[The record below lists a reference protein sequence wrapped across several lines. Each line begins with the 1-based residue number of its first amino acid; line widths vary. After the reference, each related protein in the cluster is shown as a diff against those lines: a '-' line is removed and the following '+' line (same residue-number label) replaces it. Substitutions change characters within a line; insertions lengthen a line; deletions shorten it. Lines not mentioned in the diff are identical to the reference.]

1 MNHTI
6 QMNQIAQHLA
16 NKGRHGDSVLV
27 HMSPREVSGLQALAR
42 SNGTTL
48 TINPETGLP
57 EAFSLG
63 SILPMAAG
71 VALTGLSGG
80 SLSPL
85 AAGLITGGL
94 GALTSG
100 SLLKGLQ
107 MGMGAYG
114 GAGLA
119 GSLANLAA
127 PAAEA
132 ATTSAPGF
140 INPNAPSFAPSQNL
154 FPYTSSADLGTSA
167 GIPNISN
174 VPYVAPT
181 VVPAVP
187 PGTVPGQAP
196 FSVPTA
202 ETAKLSNAFM
212 RAYDP
217 IQALNEKMNWTGP
230 GAQGL
235 TQTDLSK
242 LGTTGAGVGTG
253 AASGLPE
260 IYALPP
266 YPEVTVTPLPPAG
279 ATIDQSVPEVS
290 VQPSQGEP
298 LNRINWTAS
307 PTTSGEH
314 RYFGLLNSEGYEPP
328 GLRYEK
334 YDKAWYDFIGDSGR
348 TDKYSLARPEQTVN
362 WPKWY
367 GTPIQ
372 SAIPVL
378 PEVTDLPG
386 SPSFT
391 PTQSLYPYT
400 SEATLPDTKSV
411 QPSGRTPQQF
421 FGQMW
426 EGANRATKSPE
437 EFGGFLKDNYMNVGL
452 AAYPGLFAS
461 PARIQPGRSYIN
473 PYTLEVQNLSG
484 SPVSPTGVENEG
496 LRYRYVAQKPY
507 LAAQGGIVAF
517 ARGGQNQEDTEGMM
531 LPDSG
536 RFDPTMQT
544 NVLPR
549 LNKDFNNYAAGGQTF
564 AQGGIGSQPRFLSG
578 GGDGMSDSIPATI
591 NDHDPARLAD
601 GEFIIPADVVSH
613 LGNGSSKAGAERLYD
628 MMDRI
633 RLERTGKKRQAPKI
647 NVKKLMPA

>member
-6 QMNQIAQHLA
+6 QMNRIAQHLA

-63 SILPMAAG
+63 SILPMVAG
-71 VALTGLSGG
+71 AALTAFAPQ
-80 SLSPL
+80 LSPL
-85 AAGLITGGL
+85 TAGLITGGL
-94 GALTSG
+94 GALATG
-100 SLLKGLQ
+100 NLKKGLQ

-119 GSLANLAA
+119 DSLANLAA

-154 FPYTSSADLGTSA
+154 FPYTSSADLATSA
-167 GIPNISN
+167 GMPNISN
-174 VPYVAPT
+174 VPYVAPA
-181 VVPAVP
+181 VAPAASQYGP
-187 PGTVPGQAP
+187 DSFINQNAP
-196 FSVPTA
+196 SIVSPSGVFPTTGPYANAVTMPSVPQVVEPYPYANTV
-202 ETAKLSNAFM
+202 
-212 RAYDP
+212 
-217 IQALNEKMNWTGP
+217 
-230 GAQGL
+230 
-235 TQTDLSK
+235 TQLPSGIDLSQ
-242 LGTTGAGVGTG
+242 TT
-253 AASGLPE
+253 LPS
-260 IYALPP
+260 
-266 YPEVTVTPLPPAG
+266 TT
-279 ATIDQSVPEVS
+279 S
-290 VQPSQGEP
+290 VQPS
-298 LNRINWTAS
+298 AS
-307 PTTSGEH
+307 DKK
-314 RYFGLLNSEGYEPP
+314 YFGLQDYAGYKPT
-328 GLRYEK
+328 GLTYEK
-334 YDKAWYDFIGDSGR
+334 YGSSIGDYG
-348 TDKYSLARPEQTVN
+348 TLDPYSLARPEQTVN
-362 WPKWY
+362 WPGWY
-367 GTPIQ
+367 RTPIQ

-378 PEVTDLPG
+378 PEVTDLPASG
-386 SPSFT
+386 IP
-391 PTQSLYPYT
+391 PQSY
-400 SEATLPDTKSV
+400 
-411 QPSGRTPQQF
+411 SGQI
-421 FGQMW
+421 M
-426 EGANRATKSPE
+426 EGARKVSQSPE
-437 EFGGFLKDNYMNVGL
+437 ELGKFLKDNYMNVGL
-452 AAYPGLFAS
+452 AASPGLFAS
-461 PARIQPGRSYIN
+461 PARIQPGKSYIN

-496 LRYRYVAQKPY
+496 LRYRYAAQKPY

-517 ARGGQNQEDTEGMM
+517 ARGGQSQEDTEGMM

-549 LNKDFNNYAAGGQTF
+549 LNQDFNNYAAGGQTF
-564 AQGGIGSQPRFLSG
+564 ARGGIGSQPRFLSG

-613 LGNGSSKAGAERLYD
+613 LGNGSSKAGAERLYG
-628 MMDRI
+628 MMDRV

>member
-71 VALTGLSGG
+71 AALTGLSGG

-154 FPYTSSADLGTSA
+154 FPYTSSADLATSA
-167 GIPNISN
+167 GMPNISN

-181 VVPAVP
+181 NAV
-187 PGTVPGQAP
+187 
-196 FSVPTA
+196 
-202 ETAKLSNAFM
+202 
-212 RAYDP
+212 
-217 IQALNEKMNWTGP
+217 
-230 GAQGL
+230 
-235 TQTDLSK
+235 TQLPS
-242 LGTTGAGVGTG
+242 G
-253 AASGLPE
+253 GLPE

-266 YPEVTVTPLPPAG
+266 YPEVTVTPLPPASG
-279 ATIDQSVPEVS
+279 MPNISNVPYVAPTVAPAASQYGPGSFINQNAPSIVSPSGVFPTTGPYADAVTMPSVPQVVEPYPYANAVTQLPSGIDLSQTTLPSTTS
-290 VQPSQGEP
+290 VQPSAADLELRAQAAEREADRLAQRYTG
-298 LNRINWTAS
+298 LS
-307 PTTSGEH
+307 PDKK
-314 RYFGLLNSEGYEPP
+314 YFGLQDYAGYKPT
-328 GLRYEK
+328 GLTYEK
-334 YDKAWYDFIGDSGR
+334 YGSSIGDYG
-348 TDKYSLARPEQTVN
+348 TLDPYSLARPEQTVN
-362 WPKWY
+362 WPGWY
-367 GTPIQ
+367 RTPIQ
-372 SAIPVL
+372 SAIPVS
-378 PEVTDLPG
+378 PEVTDLPASG
-386 SPSFT
+386 IP
-391 PTQSLYPYT
+391 PQSY
-400 SEATLPDTKSV
+400 
-411 QPSGRTPQQF
+411 SGRII
-421 FGQMW
+421 
-426 EGANRATKSPE
+426 EGARKVYQSPE
-437 EFGGFLKDNYMNVGL
+437 ELGGFLKDNLMNVGL

-461 PARIQPGRSYIN
+461 PARIQPGKSYIN
-473 PYTLEVQNLSG
+473 PYTLEIQNLSG

-517 ARGGQNQEDTEGMM
+517 ARGGQSQEDTEGMM

-536 RFDPTMQT
+536 RFDRTMQT

-549 LNKDFNNYAAGGQTF
+549 LNRDFNNYAAGGQTF

-613 LGNGSSKAGAERLYD
+613 LGNGSSKAGAKRLYG
-628 MMDRI
+628 MMDRV
-633 RLERTGKKRQAPKI
+633 RLERTGKKRQAPKV